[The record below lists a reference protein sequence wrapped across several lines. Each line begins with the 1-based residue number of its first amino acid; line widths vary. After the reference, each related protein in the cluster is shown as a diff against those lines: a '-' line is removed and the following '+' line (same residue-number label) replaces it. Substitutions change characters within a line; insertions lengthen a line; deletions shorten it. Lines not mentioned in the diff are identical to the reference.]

1 MGEVRNRSTNKKLS
15 SAQELNMV
23 PSGLRS
29 ESSIDARPAPTSD
42 TVDVQVEIPA
52 ARQNPPQG
60 DMTVIKNRR
69 KISAALDPLPMRVLL
84 AAHGG
89 LFADAFSGSLTK
101 LAHHVQVERCDPER
115 LEDFTPQDGFS
126 LVLIDADAV
135 LPRATSLVR
144 ACRER
149 LPAVPVVAL
158 ASALD
163 GDFIAAIMNAG
174 AQAYLPKTYRETQAL
189 GVLLVV
195 LDGASHRPH
204 PGGEHFAGDARLSAL
219 PADSGTS
226 RRPGSN
232 LYNLTGRE
240 LEVLTHVCEG
250 RSNLNIAKR
259 LSITEGTVK
268 IHLSNSYKKLGV
280 ENRTQAIRI
289 VERLAPVHERS
300 LHDAEQGLSLRDWLL
315 PHMSDECH
323 HKGEIL
329 FRKGDP
335 ARALY
340 YIQQVKVALPEIGK
354 QMGEGTLFGEIGIF
368 APEHSR
374 TCSAHCETDARLFCL
389 TAERAK
395 RLYFENPQFA
405 YHVMQLIAQHLLD
418 DQSRRH

>member
-1 MGEVRNRSTNKKLS
+1 
-15 SAQELNMV
+15 MV
-23 PSGLRS
+23 PASLRP
-29 ESSIDARPAPTSD
+29 ESAINARLGPTPGVIELQAEVAEANAKSSQD
-42 TVDVQVEIPA
+42 
-52 ARQNPPQG
+52 
-60 DMTVIKNRR
+60 DMTAITNGR
-69 KISAALDPLPMRVLL
+69 KISAALEPPPMRVLL
-84 AAHGG
+84 AAHAG
-89 LFADAFSGSLTK
+89 LFADAFSGSLAK
-101 LAHHVQVERCDPER
+101 LAHRVQVELCDPER
-115 LEDFTPQDGFS
+115 LEDFATLDGFS

-135 LPRATSLVR
+135 LGRAASLVR
-144 ACRER
+144 GCRDR
-149 LPAVPVVAL
+149 LPGVPVVAL

-163 GDFIAAIMNAG
+163 DGFIAGIMNAG

-189 GVLLVV
+189 GVLRVV

-204 PGGEHFAGDARLSAL
+204 PNGEHSSGDTRVPAFAVDA
-219 PADSGTS
+219 GTS
-226 RRPGSN
+226 RRAGLNP
-232 LYNLTGRE
+232 YNLTGRE
-240 LEVLTHVCEG
+240 LQVLMHVCEG

-289 VERLAPVHERS
+289 VERLEQVHNIS
-300 LHDAEQGLSLRDWLL
+300 LHEAEEGVSLRDWLL
-315 PHMSDECH
+315 PHMSDESH

-340 YIQQVKVALPEIGK
+340 YIQQGKVALPEIGK

-374 TCSAHCETDARLFCL
+374 TCSARCETDARLFCL

>member
-1 MGEVRNRSTNKKLS
+1 
-15 SAQELNMV
+15 MV
-23 PSGLRS
+23 PSGV
-29 ESSIDARPAPTSD
+29 RPVGGIHPRRHPTSGAIH
-42 TVDVQVEIPA
+42 V
-52 ARQNPPQG
+52 PPEQPTTEAKSAEG
-60 DMTVIKNRR
+60 DMTGSKNGR
-69 KISAALDPLPMRVLL
+69 KISPESEPPPMRVLL

-89 LFADAFSGSLTK
+89 LFADAFSGSLLK
-101 LAHHVQVERCDPER
+101 LAHRVQVERCDPDR
-115 LEDFTPQDGFS
+115 LDDFAARDGFA
-126 LVLIDADAV
+126 LVLIDADAM
-135 LPRATSLVR
+135 PGRAASLVR
-144 ACRER
+144 GCRER
-149 LPAVPVVAL
+149 LPGVPVVAM
-158 ASALD
+158 AGALD
-163 GDFIAAIMNAG
+163 DGFIAGIMNAG

-189 GVLLVV
+189 GVLQVV

-204 PGGEHFAGDARLSAL
+204 ADSEHAAGDARMSPL
-219 PADSGTS
+219 PAESGTA
-226 RRPGSN
+226 RRSGPN
-232 LYNLTGRE
+232 PYNLTSRE

-289 VERLAPVHERS
+289 VERLEQVHDIS
-300 LHDAEQGLSLRDWLL
+300 LHEAEQGVSLRDWLL
-315 PHMSDECH
+315 PHMSDESH

-340 YIQQVKVALPEIGK
+340 YIQQGKVALPEIGK

-374 TCSAHCETDARLFCL
+374 TCSARCETDARLFCL
-389 TAERAK
+389 TADRAK

>member
-1 MGEVRNRSTNKKLS
+1 
-15 SAQELNMV
+15 
-23 PSGLRS
+23 
-29 ESSIDARPAPTSD
+29 
-42 TVDVQVEIPA
+42 
-52 ARQNPPQG
+52 
-60 DMTVIKNRR
+60 MTGIENGR
-69 KISAALDPLPMRVLL
+69 KIARVIEPPLMRVLL

-89 LFADAFSGSLTK
+89 LFADAFSGSLAK
-101 LAHHVQVERCDPER
+101 LAQRVQVERCEPDRIADYGPV
-115 LEDFTPQDGFS
+115 DGFS
-126 LVLIDADAV
+126 LVLIDADTEMG
-135 LPRATSLVR
+135 RAANLVR
-144 ACRER
+144 SCRDR
-149 LPAVPVVAL
+149 IPNVPVVAL
-158 ASALD
+158 ASALED
-163 GDFIAAIMNAG
+163 GFIAGIMNAG

-189 GVLLVV
+189 GVLRVV

-204 PGGEHFAGDARLSAL
+204 AEGQNGVTELPGPAFPENNGTGRRSSAN
-219 PADSGTS
+219 
-226 RRPGSN
+226 R
-232 LYNLTGRE
+232 YNLTERE
-240 LEVLTHVCEG
+240 LQVLMHVCEG
-250 RSNLNIAKR
+250 RSNLSIAKR

-289 VERLAPVHERS
+289 VERLPQMQEKT
-300 LHDAEQGLSLRDWLL
+300 LDEAEQGSSLRDWLL

-323 HKGEIL
+323 QKGEIL

-340 YIQQVKVALPEIGK
+340 YIQQGKVALPEIGK
-354 QMGEGTLFGEIGIF
+354 QLEEGTLFGEIGIF

-374 TCSAHCETDARLFCL
+374 TCTAQCATDARLFCL

>member
-1 MGEVRNRSTNKKLS
+1 
-15 SAQELNMV
+15 MV
-23 PSGLRS
+23 PSGLRP
-29 ESSIDARPAPTSD
+29 ESGINARPGSTSGI
-42 TVDVQVEIPA
+42 VDVQAEAPA
-52 ARQNPPQG
+52 ARARPPQG
-60 DMTVIKNRR
+60 HMTAIQNGR
-69 KISAALDPLPMRVLL
+69 KITPALEPLPMRVLL

-101 LAHHVQVERCDPER
+101 LAHRVQVERCDPER
-115 LEDFTPQDGFS
+115 LEDFAPQDGFS

-135 LPRATSLVR
+135 LARAASLVR
-144 ACRER
+144 ACRDR
-149 LPAVPVVAL
+149 LPGVPVVAL
-158 ASALD
+158 AGALD
-163 GDFIAAIMNAG
+163 DGFIAGIMNAG

-189 GVLLVV
+189 GVLRVV
-195 LDGASHRPH
+195 LDGASHTNN
-204 PGGEHFAGDARLSAL
+204 EHVAGDARVSVL

-226 RRPGSN
+226 RRAGANP
-232 LYNLTGRE
+232 YNLTGRE

-289 VERLAPVHERS
+289 VERLDPVHERS
-300 LHDAEQGLSLRDWLL
+300 LHEAEQGVSLRDWLL
-315 PHMSDECH
+315 PHMSDESH

-340 YIQQVKVALPEIGK
+340 YIQQGKVALPEIGK

-374 TCSAHCETDARLFCL
+374 TCSALCETDARLFCL

-418 DQSRRH
+418 DRSRRH

>member
-1 MGEVRNRSTNKKLS
+1 
-15 SAQELNMV
+15 MV
-23 PSGLRS
+23 PSGPRP
-29 ESSIDARPAPTSD
+29 ESGINARPGGTPG
-42 TVDVQVEIPA
+42 VIEVQAEGPA
-52 ARQNPPQG
+52 ARARPPQG
-60 DMTVIKNRR
+60 DMTAIKNGR
-69 KISAALDPLPMRVLL
+69 KMTAALEPLPMRVLL
-84 AAHGG
+84 AVHGG
-89 LFADAFSGSLTK
+89 LFADAFSGALTK
-101 LAHHVQVERCDPER
+101 LAHRVQVERCDPER
-115 LEDFTPQDGFS
+115 LDDFGPQDGFS

-135 LPRATSLVR
+135 LARAASLVR
-144 ACRER
+144 GCRDR
-149 LPAVPVVAL
+149 LPGVPVVAL

-163 GDFIAAIMNAG
+163 DGFIAGIMNAG

-189 GVLLVV
+189 GVLRVV

-204 PGGEHFAGDARLSAL
+204 ADAEHSAGDAHV
-219 PADSGTS
+219 PAFAADGGNG
-226 RRPGSN
+226 RRAGPNPYS
-232 LYNLTGRE
+232 LTGRE
-240 LEVLTHVCEG
+240 LQVLMHVCEG

-289 VERLAPVHERS
+289 VERLEQVHNIS
-300 LHDAEQGLSLRDWLL
+300 LHEAEEGVSLRDWLL
-315 PHMSDECH
+315 PHMSDESH

-340 YIQQVKVALPEIGK
+340 YIQQGKVALPEIGK

-374 TCSAHCETDARLFCL
+374 TCSARCETDARLFCL

>member
-29 ESSIDARPAPTSD
+29 ESGIHARPAPTSD
-42 TVDVQVEIPA
+42 TIDVQVELPA
-52 ARQNPPQG
+52 ARTKPSQG
-60 DMTVIKNRR
+60 DMTAIKNRR
-69 KISAALDPLPMRVLL
+69 KISAALEPLPMRVLL

-101 LAHHVQVERCDPER
+101 LAHRVQVERCDPER
-115 LEDFTPQDGFS
+115 LEDFAQDGLS
-126 LVLIDADAV
+126 LVLIDVDAV

-174 AQAYLPKTYRETQAL
+174 AQAYLPKTYRERQAL

-204 PGGEHFAGDARLSAL
+204 PDGEPLAGDARLSAL
-219 PADSGTS
+219 PADCGTS
-226 RRPGSN
+226 RRAGSN
-232 LYNLTGRE
+232 PYNLTGRE

-289 VERLAPVHERS
+289 VERLEQVHDIS
-300 LHDAEQGLSLRDWLL
+300 LHEAEQGVSLRDWLL

-323 HKGEIL
+323 HKGEVL

-340 YIQQVKVALPEIGK
+340 YIQQGKVALPEIGK
-354 QMGEGTLFGEIGIF
+354 QLCEGTLFGEIGIF

-374 TCSAHCETDARLFCL
+374 TCSARCETDARLFCL

>member
-1 MGEVRNRSTNKKLS
+1 MVS
-15 SAQELNMV
+15 SSV
-23 PSGLRS
+23 RS
-29 ESSIDARPAPTSD
+29 ESGADGRLPGPTAGVVHVRAQLPPALAECAR
-42 TVDVQVEIPA
+42 
-52 ARQNPPQG
+52 G
-60 DMTVIKNRR
+60 DMTAIKNGR
-69 KISAALDPLPMRVLL
+69 KIAAALEALPMRVLL

-101 LAHHVQVERCDPER
+101 LAHRVQVERCDPER
-115 LEDFTPQDGFS
+115 LEDFAPQDGFS

-135 LPRATSLVR
+135 LARAASLVR
-144 ACRER
+144 ACRDR
-149 LPAVPVVAL
+149 LPGVPVVAL

-163 GDFIAAIMNAG
+163 DGFIAGIMNAG
-174 AQAYLPKTYRETQAL
+174 AQAYLPKSYRETQAL

-195 LDGASHRPH
+195 LDGASPRPH
-204 PGGEHFAGDARLSAL
+204 ADSEHYAGDARVCAL

-226 RRPGSN
+226 RRAGANP
-232 LYNLTGRE
+232 YNLTGRE

-289 VERLAPVHERS
+289 VERLEQVHDIS
-300 LHDAEQGLSLRDWLL
+300 LHEAEQGVSLRDWLL
-315 PHMSDECH
+315 PHMSDESH

-340 YIQQVKVALPEIGK
+340 YIQQGKVALPEIGK

-374 TCSAHCETDARLFCL
+374 TCSARCETDARLFCL

>member
-1 MGEVRNRSTNKKLS
+1 
-15 SAQELNMV
+15 MV
-23 PSGLRS
+23 PSGLRPGS
-29 ESSIDARPAPTSD
+29 DNNASSPGPTPCIIHVEADLPTALTKQARD
-42 TVDVQVEIPA
+42 
-52 ARQNPPQG
+52 
-60 DMTVIKNRR
+60 DMTAIKNGR
-69 KISAALDPLPMRVLL
+69 KISAALEPLPMRVLL
-84 AAHGG
+84 AAPGG
-89 LFADAFSGSLTK
+89 LFADAFSGSLLK
-101 LAHHVQVERCDPER
+101 LAHRVQVERCDPER
-115 LEDFTPQDGFS
+115 LDDFAARDAFS

-135 LPRATSLVR
+135 PGRAANLVR
-144 ACRER
+144 ACRDR
-149 LPAVPVVAL
+149 LPGVPVVAL
-158 ASALD
+158 AGALD
-163 GDFIAAIMNAG
+163 DGFIAGIMNAG

-189 GVLLVV
+189 GVLRVV
-195 LDGASHRPH
+195 LDGASHTDS
-204 PGGEHFAGDARLSAL
+204 EHVAGDARVSAL

-226 RRPGSN
+226 RRAGPN
-232 LYNLTGRE
+232 PYNLTGRE

-289 VERLAPVHERS
+289 VERLEQVHDIS
-300 LHDAEQGLSLRDWLL
+300 LHEAEQGVSLRDWLL
-315 PHMSDECH
+315 PHMSDESH

-340 YIQQVKVALPEIGK
+340 YIQQGKVALPEIGK

-374 TCSAHCETDARLFCL
+374 TCSARCETDARLFCL

>member
-1 MGEVRNRSTNKKLS
+1 
-15 SAQELNMV
+15 MV
-23 PSGLRS
+23 PSGLRP
-29 ESSIDARPAPTSD
+29 ESGINARPSPTAGIID
-42 TVDVQVEIPA
+42 EQAEMPGTCAKPH
-52 ARQNPPQG
+52 G
-60 DMTVIKNRR
+60 DMTAIKNGR
-69 KISAALDPLPMRVLL
+69 KMSTALEALPMRVLL

-89 LFADAFSGSLTK
+89 LFADAFSGSLSK
-101 LAHHVQVERCDPER
+101 LAHRVQVERCDPER
-115 LEDFTPQDGFS
+115 LEELVAQDGFS

-135 LPRATSLVR
+135 LGRAAHLVR
-144 ACRER
+144 SCRDR
-149 LPAVPVVAL
+149 HPNVPVVAL

-163 GDFIAAIMNAG
+163 DGFIAGIMNAG

-189 GVLLVV
+189 GVLRVV

-204 PGGEHFAGDARLSAL
+204 ADGEHAVGDAHG
-219 PADSGTS
+219 PAFAAAADGGTG
-226 RRPGSN
+226 RRAGANP
-232 LYNLTGRE
+232 YNLTGRE
-240 LEVLTHVCEG
+240 LQVLMHVCEG

-289 VERLAPVHERS
+289 VERLEQVHDIS
-300 LHDAEQGLSLRDWLL
+300 LHEAEQGVSLRDWLL
-315 PHMSDECH
+315 PHMSDESH

-340 YIQQVKVALPEIGK
+340 YIQQGKVALPEIGK

-374 TCSAHCETDARLFCL
+374 TCTARCETDARLFCL